1 MKHERSAGGSSMI
14 AGPLLAPRVMV
25 PRGAASLLELALI
38 FRFSSLPSFLLLL
51 LNLPF
56 FRFAL
61 LFNSALA
68 GAERR

>member
-1 MKHERSAGGSSMI
+1 MKHDRSAGGSSMI

-25 PRGAASLLELALI
+25 PRGAASRLELALI
-38 FRFSSLPSFLLLL
+38 FRRSRRLLSSFFTVNKIFLL
-51 LNLPF
+51 
-56 FRFAL
+56 AL